1 MKKTPILGLVVLLL
15 CLSLSGCK
23 SSDYKKA
30 ASLEEAGD
38 YSVALEIYKEISD
51 YKDSEDHIALCEAM
65 ISAID
70 GYEAAKA
77 SAEEKNVVLDTEI
90 SSAESVIAEG
100 KKPLDDTLI
109 PALETAISETKAVK
123 VSIPEMPGTAEE
135 INKVTDELNNINY
148 DEIIEKLHVHQDD
161 LEKSIK
167 QYSLVNA
174 PSEAYIIQCLSKV
187 PNVVDISAVTEDN
200 DPNGKLNKAGG
211 YTAQVYFTSDLV
223 NQGSVIGSTVIEKGT
238 DGGGSIEVYANVED
252 AEKRNDY
259 LATFDGSLF
268 ASGSHTV
275 IGTVLVRTSDELTA
289 SQQKEMEANIIAELI
304 NIENY

>member
-38 YSVALEIYKEISD
+38 YSAALEIYKEISD

-148 DEIIEKLHVHQDD
+148 DEIIEKLHAHQDD

>member
-1 MKKTPILGLVVLLL
+1 MKKTLILGLAVLLL

-38 YSVALEIYKEISD
+38 YSAALEIYKEISD
-51 YKDSEDHIALCEAM
+51 YKDSADHIALCESM

-70 GYEAAKA
+70 EYEAAKA
-77 SAEEKNVVLDTEI
+77 SAEEKNIVLDTEI

-100 KKPLDDTLI
+100 GKPLDDTLI
-109 PALETAISETKAVK
+109 PALETAISETKAAK
-123 VSIPEMPGTAEE
+123 VSVPEMSGTAEE
-135 INKVTDELNNINY
+135 ISKIADELKAINY
-148 DEIIEKLHVHQDD
+148 DEPIERLHAHQGA
-161 LEKSIK
+161 LETSIK

-174 PSEAYIIQCLSKV
+174 PSESYIIQCLSKV
-187 PNVVDISAVTEDN
+187 PNIVDISAVTEDN
-200 DPNGKLNKAGG
+200 DPNGNLNKAGG

-223 NQGSVIGSTVIEKGT
+223 NQSSVIGSTVIEKGT
-238 DGGGSIEVYANVED
+238 DGGGSIEVYANAED

-259 LATFDGSLF
+259 LAAFDGTLF

-275 IGTVLVRTSDELTA
+275 MGTVLVRTSDVLTA
-289 SQQKEMEANIIAELI
+289 SQQNEMEANIIAELI

>member
-1 MKKTPILGLVVLLL
+1 MKKTLILGLAVLLL

-38 YSVALEIYKEISD
+38 YSAALEIYKEISD
-51 YKDSEDHIALCEAM
+51 YKDSADHIALCESM

-70 GYEAAKA
+70 EYEAAKA
-77 SAEEKNVVLDTEI
+77 SAEEKNIVLDTEI

-100 KKPLDDTLI
+100 GKPLDDTLI
-109 PALETAISETKAVK
+109 PALETAISETKAAK
-123 VSIPEMPGTAEE
+123 VSVPEMSGTAEE
-135 INKVTDELNNINY
+135 ISKIADELKAINY
-148 DEIIEKLHVHQDD
+148 DEPIERLHAHQGA
-161 LEKSIK
+161 LETSIK

-174 PSEAYIIQCLSKV
+174 PSESYIIQCLSKV
-187 PNVVDISAVTEDN
+187 PNIVDISAVTEDN
-200 DPNGKLNKAGG
+200 DPNGNLNKAGG

-223 NQGSVIGSTVIEKGT
+223 NQSSVIGSTVIEKGT
-238 DGGGSIEVYANVED
+238 DGGGSIEVYANAED

-259 LATFDGSLF
+259 LAAFDGTLF

-275 IGTVLVRTSDELTA
+275 IGTVLVRTSDVLTA
-289 SQQKEMEANIIAELI
+289 SQQNEMEANIIAELI

>member
-1 MKKTPILGLVVLLL
+1 MKKTPILSLVVLLL

-51 YKDSEDHIALCEAM
+51 YKDSADHIALCEAM

-100 KKPLDDTLI
+100 EKPLDDTLI

-148 DEIIEKLHVHQDD
+148 DEIIEKLHAHQDD

>member
-1 MKKTPILGLVVLLL
+1 MKKKTFLGLFVILL
-15 CLSLSGCK
+15 CLSLTGCK
-23 SSDYKKA
+23 GGEYKKA
-30 ASLEEAGD
+30 VSLEEAGD
-38 YSVALEIYKEISD
+38 YSAALEIYKEIPD
-51 YKDSEDHIALCEAM
+51 YKDSADHIALCEAM

-77 SAEEKNVVLDTEI
+77 SAEEKNIALDTEI
-90 SSAESVIAEG
+90 SSAESVIAKEE
-100 KKPLDDTLI
+100 KPLDDTLI
-109 PALETAISETKAVK
+109 PALETAISETKAAK

-148 DEIIEKLHVHQDD
+148 DEIIEKLHAHQDD

-252 AEKRNDY
+252 AEKRDDY

>member
-1 MKKTPILGLVVLLL
+1 MKKTLILGLAVLLL

-38 YSVALEIYKEISD
+38 YSAALEIYKEISD

>member
-1 MKKTPILGLVVLLL
+1 MKKTPILGLVMLLL

-30 ASLEEAGD
+30 ASFEEAGD
-38 YSVALEIYKEISD
+38 YSEALEIYKEISD
-51 YKDSEDHIALCEAM
+51 YKDSADHIALCEAM

-77 SAEEKNVVLDTEI
+77 SAEEKNIVLDTEI

-109 PALETAISETKAVK
+109 PALETAISETKAAK
-123 VSIPEMPGTAEE
+123 VSIPEMPSTVEE
-135 INKVTDELNNINY
+135 INRVTGELNAINY
-148 DEIIEKLHVHQDD
+148 DEAMEQLHAHQND
-161 LEKSIK
+161 LETSIK
-167 QYSLVNA
+167 QYSLVDA
-174 PSEAYIIQCLSKV
+174 PLEAYIIQCLSKV

-211 YTAQVYFTSDLV
+211 YTAQVYFTSDLL

-238 DGGGSIEVYANVED
+238 DGGGSIEVYANIED

-259 LATFDGSLF
+259 LASFDGSIF

>member
-38 YSVALEIYKEISD
+38 YSAALEIYKEISD

-100 KKPLDDTLI
+100 KKTLDDTLI

-148 DEIIEKLHVHQDD
+148 DEIIEKLHAHQDD

>member
-1 MKKTPILGLVVLLL
+1 MKKTLILGLAVLLL

-38 YSVALEIYKEISD
+38 YSAALEIYKEISD
-51 YKDSEDHIALCEAM
+51 YKDSADHIALCEAM

-77 SAEEKNVVLDTEI
+77 SAEEKNVILDTEI
-90 SSAESVIAEG
+90 TSAESVIAEG
-100 KKPLDDTLI
+100 EKPLDDTLI
-109 PALETAISETKAVK
+109 PTLETAISETKAAK

-148 DEIIEKLHVHQDD
+148 DEIIEKLHAHQDD

>member
-51 YKDSEDHIALCEAM
+51 YKDSADHIALCEAM

-100 KKPLDDTLI
+100 EKPLDDTLI

-148 DEIIEKLHVHQDD
+148 DEIIEKLHAHQDD

>member
-38 YSVALEIYKEISD
+38 YSAALEIYKEISD

>member
-38 YSVALEIYKEISD
+38 YSAALEIYKEISD
-51 YKDSEDHIALCEAM
+51 YKDSADHIALCEAM

-100 KKPLDDTLI
+100 EKPLDDTLI

-148 DEIIEKLHVHQDD
+148 DEIIEKLHAHQDD

>member
-38 YSVALEIYKEISD
+38 YSAALEIYKEISD

-100 KKPLDDTLI
+100 KKPLDDTLMKSLKSSMYI
-109 PALETAISETKAVK
+109 KMILKKA
-123 VSIPEMPGTAEE
+123 SS
-135 INKVTDELNNINY
+135 NI
-148 DEIIEKLHVHQDD
+148 L
-161 LEKSIK
+161 
-167 QYSLVNA
+167 
-174 PSEAYIIQCLSKV
+174 
-187 PNVVDISAVTEDN
+187 
-200 DPNGKLNKAGG
+200 
-211 YTAQVYFTSDLV
+211 
-223 NQGSVIGSTVIEKGT
+223 
-238 DGGGSIEVYANVED
+238 
-252 AEKRNDY
+252 
-259 LATFDGSLF
+259 
-268 ASGSHTV
+268 
-275 IGTVLVRTSDELTA
+275 
-289 SQQKEMEANIIAELI
+289 
-304 NIENY
+304 

>member
-1 MKKTPILGLVVLLL
+1 MKKTPILGLVMLLL

-30 ASLEEAGD
+30 ASFEEAGD
-38 YSVALEIYKEISD
+38 YSAALEIYKEISD
-51 YKDSEDHIALCEAM
+51 YKDSADHIALCEAM

-77 SAEEKNVVLDTEI
+77 SAEEKNIVLDTEI

-109 PALETAISETKAVK
+109 PALETAISETKAAK
-123 VSIPEMPGTAEE
+123 VSIPEMPSTVEE
-135 INKVTDELNNINY
+135 INRVTGELNAINY
-148 DEIIEKLHVHQDD
+148 DEAMEQLHAHQND
-161 LEKSIK
+161 LETSIK
-167 QYSLVNA
+167 QYSLVDA
-174 PSEAYIIQCLSKV
+174 PLEAYIIQRLSKV

-211 YTAQVYFTSDLV
+211 YTAQVYFTSDLL

-238 DGGGSIEVYANVED
+238 DGGGSIEVYANIED

-259 LATFDGSLF
+259 LASFDGSIF